1 VDDALIGRICEDV
14 SLPVNIMVME
24 GVPSNARLAEL
35 GVARISYG
43 PIPYIRAVKTLEQEA
58 RAALDEAAWRSER

>member
-1 VDDALIGRICEDV
+1 MAMD
-14 SLPVNIMVME
+14 

-43 PIPYIRAVKTLEQEA
+43 PIPFLIHDPGDGVYSVLGRIPDPAEDRP
-58 RAALDEAAWRSER
+58 